1 MSSLFA
7 RRLAGSATSSFRST
21 KLNSP
26 LRAISISA
34 IQQQQ
39 QQQQEQTHLQSS
51 QIQHDQ
57 PSTTHFGFKTV
68 PEEVKESLVRNVFS
82 SVASNYDVMNDAM
95 SLGIHR
101 LWKDHFMRT
110 MAPTP
115 GAKLLDVAGGT
126 GDIAHRFLDYQDNI
140 NCDSTSTVHMVD
152 INPDMLREGERR
164 FADSKWKQEGRVDFT
179 VGNAEHLAFI
189 EDNSF
194 DAYSIAFGI
203 RNCTHPDRV
212 VREAFRVLKPGG
224 RFMCLEFSR
233 VTNPLLAAAYDLHSF
248 YVIPKLGELIANDR
262 NSYEYLVESIR
273 KFPSQDDF
281 AQIIREAGFT
291 TIGAGYENLTFGTVA
306 IHSGFKF

>member
-1 MSSLFA
+1 MNSSFA
-7 RRLAGSATSSFRST
+7 RRLAGSATSLIRT
-21 KLNSP
+21 AKVHIP
-26 LRAISISA
+26 LRAFSLSVTH
-34 IQQQQ
+34 QQQQ
-39 QQQQEQTHLQSS
+39 PQLQNDQT
-51 QIQHDQ
+51 QHNHTT
-57 PSTTHFGFKTV
+57 TTHFGFKTV

-82 SVASNYDVMNDAM
+82 SVASNYDMMNDAM

-101 LWKDHFMRT
+101 LWKDHFMRN

-126 GDIAHRFLDYQDNI
+126 GDIAHRFLNYQDNI

-164 FADSKWKQEGRVDFT
+164 FSDSKWKQEGRIDFT
-179 VGNAEHLAFI
+179 VGNAENLDFI
-189 EDNSF
+189 KDNSF

-233 VTNPLLAAAYDLHSF
+233 VTNPLLAVAYDLHSF
-248 YVIPKLGELIANDR
+248 YVIPKLGEIIANDR

-273 KFPSQDDF
+273 KFPTQDDF

-291 TIGAGYENLTFGTVA
+291 TIGSGYENLTFGTVA

>member
-1 MSSLFA
+1 MNSSFA
-7 RRLAGSATSSFRST
+7 RRLAGTATSSIRT
-21 KLNSP
+21 AKVHMP
-26 LRAISISA
+26 LRAFSLSVTH
-34 IQQQQ
+34 QQQQ
-39 QQQQEQTHLQSS
+39 PQLQNDQT
-51 QIQHDQ
+51 QHDH
-57 PSTTHFGFKTV
+57 PTTTHFGFKTV

-82 SVASNYDVMNDAM
+82 SVASNYDMMNDAM

-101 LWKDHFMRT
+101 LWKDHFMRN

-126 GDIAHRFLDYQDNI
+126 GDIAHRFLNYQDNI

-164 FADSKWKQEGRVDFT
+164 FSDSKWKREGRIDFT
-179 VGNAEHLAFI
+179 VGNAENLDFI
-189 EDNSF
+189 KDNSF

-233 VTNPLLAAAYDLHSF
+233 VSNPLLAAAYDLHSF

-273 KFPSQDDF
+273 KFPAQDDF
-281 AQIIREAGFT
+281 AQIIRKAGFT
-291 TIGAGYENLTFGTVA
+291 TIGSGYENLTFGTVA